1 MPAKPVRGWV
11 VLLVMALVAVACG
24 GAATET
30 TGTGTTLTETT
41 VTETTLTDTTVP
53 ETTVTEG
60 GETTAAGGGGCGV
73 EELELVEP
81 GVLTVATGEPA
92 FEPWVVDD
100 DPTNQQG
107 FEAAVAYAVA
117 GELGFSPDQVTWVRT
132 GFDEAVAP
140 GPKEFDFNL
149 QQYSITDERDEV
161 VDFSIPYY
169 VTDQALV
176 AFEDSPV
183 TSAATVE
190 DLKGYVLGAQIG
202 TTSLDYIEEVIQP
215 DTPPP
220 VYDTNSDAKSALDAG
235 QVDALVFDL
244 PTAFFITAVEIPE
257 ATIVGVLEASEEQAD
272 RFGLLF
278 AQDSPLVD
286 CVNAAL
292 ETLAAE
298 GTLDSLA
305 EQWLASEGEI
315 KTITR

>member
-1 MPAKPVRGWV
+1 MVVVVGPKPDPGGASTIPALRRFMKMRLERILTKPMLGPVGFV
-11 VLLVMALVAVACG
+11 VMALLVAACG
-24 GAATET
+24 GSSTET
-30 TGTGTTLTETT
+30 TGAESS
-41 VTETTLTDTTVP
+41 
-53 ETTVTEG
+53 
-60 GETTAAGGGGCGV
+60 GCAV
-73 EELELVEP
+73 DQLELVQS

-92 FEPWVVDD
+92 FPPWVVDD

-117 GELGFSPDQVTWVRT
+117 EQLGFTPEQVTWIRT

-140 GPKEFDFNL
+140 GPKDFDFNL

-161 VDFSIPYY
+161 VDFSVPYY

-176 AFEDSPV
+176 AFADSPV
-183 TSAATVE
+183 TEANTVA
-190 DLKGYVLGAQIG
+190 DLKGFVLGAQIG
-202 TTSLDYIEEVIQP
+202 TTSLDYIEEIIQP
-215 DTPPP
+215 DTAPP

-244 PTAFFITAVEIPE
+244 PTAHFITAVEIPE

-278 AQDSPLVD
+278 ADGSPLVA
-286 CVNAAL
+286 CVNEAL
-292 ETLAAE
+292 EALEAD

>member
-1 MPAKPVRGWV
+1 MRLERILTKPMLGPVGFV
-11 VLLVMALVAVACG
+11 VMALLVAACG
-24 GAATET
+24 GSSTET
-30 TGTGTTLTETT
+30 TGA
-41 VTETTLTDTTVP
+41 
-53 ETTVTEG
+53 EG
-60 GETTAAGGGGCGV
+60 SGCAV
-73 EELELVEP
+73 DQLELVQS
-81 GVLTVATGEPA
+81 GVLTVATAEPA
-92 FEPWVVDD
+92 FPPWVVDD
-100 DPTNQQG
+100 DPTNQEG

-117 GELGFSPDQVTWVRT
+117 EQLGFTPEQVTWIRT

-140 GPKEFDFNL
+140 GPKDFDFNL

-161 VDFSIPYY
+161 VDFSVPYY

-176 AFEDSPV
+176 AFADSPV
-183 TSAATVE
+183 TEANTVA
-190 DLKGYVLGAQIG
+190 DLKGFVLGAQIG
-202 TTSLDYIEEVIQP
+202 TTSLDYIEEIIQP
-215 DTPPP
+215 DTAPP

-244 PTAFFITAVEIPE
+244 PTAHFITAVEIPE

-278 AQDSPLVD
+278 ADGSPLVA
-286 CVNAAL
+286 CVNEAL
-292 ETLAAE
+292 EALEAD